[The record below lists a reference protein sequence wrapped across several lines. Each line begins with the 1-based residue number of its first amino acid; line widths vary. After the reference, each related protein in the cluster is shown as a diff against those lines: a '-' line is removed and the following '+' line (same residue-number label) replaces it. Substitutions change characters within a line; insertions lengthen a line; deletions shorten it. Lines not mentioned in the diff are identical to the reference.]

1 MHDCMWWMP
10 DAALHF
16 LHDQRQETNGQRNMF
31 LGSSGSVLEANAGW
45 ELHRQSHC
53 CVRLTT
59 VNKASTRPINI
70 SNFLCNIVVPGITMK
85 HISPILL
92 AVIQNVLNRIN
103 QQPSAETMAAAAAI
117 PPSVTVEAA
126 AQIRG
131 KITLSV
137 SAHHQHTI
145 LQSFAIQRQK
155 FAECC
160 IYCYR
165 N

>member
-1 MHDCMWWMP
+1 
-10 DAALHF
+10 
-16 LHDQRQETNGQRNMF
+16 
-31 LGSSGSVLEANAGW
+31 
-45 ELHRQSHC
+45 
-53 CVRLTT
+53 
-59 VNKASTRPINI
+59 
-70 SNFLCNIVVPGITMK
+70 MK

-103 QQPSAETMAAAAAI
+103 QQPSAETTAAAAAI